1 MSNVRQIKRRIKG
14 IQSTA
19 KITKAMEMIAASK
32 MRKAQERGV
41 QGRDYANKLTQVICD
56 LVGMTKESATSYPL
70 MQQREQI
77 NKIGIIH
84 ITADRGQT
92 GGLLSNLNRNAAKFI
107 LEQGKPASIISVG
120 RRGGDFMRRSSQEV
134 IAEFTNLGD
143 KPSQLDTLPI
153 SRIAVDDF
161 INQKLDAVYISYA
174 QFVSTAVQRPVVEQL
189 LPIIP
194 PKATE
199 TGDTIISDCIFEPGK
214 DEILSALLPR
224 YVEMKVYHA
233 ILEAIASEQSA
244 RMLAMRNATDN
255 AQELIAELTLVYN
268 KARQESITTEL
279 LDIISGTAA
288 IS

>member
-1 MSNVRQIKRRIKG
+1 MSNIRQIKRRIKG

-41 QGRDYANKLTQVICD
+41 QGRDYANKLTQVISD
-56 LVGMTKESATSYPL
+56 LVGMTKESSTTYPL
-70 MQQREQI
+70 MQQREVV
-77 NKIGIIH
+77 NNIGIIH

-92 GGLLSNLNRNAAKFI
+92 GGLLANLNRSAAKFI
-107 LEQGKPASIISVG
+107 LEQGKPTSIISVG
-120 RRGGDFMRRSSQEV
+120 RRGGDFMRRSQQNV
-134 IAEFTNLGD
+134 IAEFSGLGD
-143 KPSQLDTLPI
+143 YPTQLATLPI

-161 INQKLDAVYISYA
+161 IDHKLDAVYISYA
-174 QFVSTAVQRPVVEQL
+174 QFVSTAVQKPVIEQL
-189 LPIIP
+189 LPIVP
-194 PKATE
+194 PHKE
-199 TGDTIISDCIFEPGK
+199 EEELVSDCIFEPSK
-214 DEILSALLPR
+214 DEILSNLLPR

-255 AQELIAELTLVYN
+255 AMDLISELTLVYN

-288 IS
+288 LS